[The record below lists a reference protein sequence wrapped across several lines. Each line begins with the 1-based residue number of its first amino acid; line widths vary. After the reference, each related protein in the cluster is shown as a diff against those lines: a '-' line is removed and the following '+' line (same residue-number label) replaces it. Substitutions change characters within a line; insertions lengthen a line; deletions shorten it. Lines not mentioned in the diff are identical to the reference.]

1 MGGFLGYLS
10 GRWSRGDSFCISKWD
25 LQSSRFSFF
34 TLEASAGQFT
44 EKNGSRKT
52 EIAISAKVC
61 FSWAYNNCY
70 LLYIHVILLIKT
82 YIASKYDNISRIIV
96 GNLLINAH
104 EFL

>member
-1 MGGFLGYLS
+1 MQVNLL
-10 GRWSRGDSFCISKWD
+10 K
-25 LQSSRFSFF
+25 
-34 TLEASAGQFT
+34 
-44 EKNGSRKT
+44 KNGSRKT

-82 YIASKYDNISRIIV
+82 YLASKYDNISRIIV